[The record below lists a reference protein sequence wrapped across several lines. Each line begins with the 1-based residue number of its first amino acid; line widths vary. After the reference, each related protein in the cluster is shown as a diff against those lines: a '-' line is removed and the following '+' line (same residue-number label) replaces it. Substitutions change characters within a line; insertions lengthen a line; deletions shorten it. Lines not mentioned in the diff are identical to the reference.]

1 MKFMIDN
8 FGNLVN
14 LELVKAIS
22 KREENNVYRVMAYY
36 TDTQDK
42 MLGEFAN
49 EKDAD
54 MYMEHIKAKLARVDG
69 LIC

>member
-1 MKFMIDN
+1 MKFMRDK

-22 KREENNVYRVMAYY
+22 KREEDNVYRVMAYY

-42 MLGEFAN
+42 MLGEFNN
-49 EKDAD
+49 EKDANV
-54 MYMEHIKAKLARVDG
+54 YMEQIKAKLAKVNG